1 MSIAELGAL
10 GEFLASIAVFV
21 TLVILI
27 FQFRSA
33 RKDLSLQTTREI
45 RRHNNDAF
53 YQLTQ
58 DPTLMDAHIRGQLD
72 IESLT
77 EQEKVTWTLWVFTW
91 ITQTEEGYIARR
103 NGIPD
108 MAWVERYMLG
118 VATVLRSN
126 GGSIIWPKLKLWF
139 DEEFTV
145 DLESKI
151 AEGEETWLE
160 VILD

>member
-1 MSIAELGAL
+1 
-10 GEFLASIAVFV
+10 
-21 TLVILI
+21 
-27 FQFRSA
+27 
-33 RKDLSLQTTREI
+33 
-45 RRHNNDAF
+45 
-53 YQLTQ
+53 
-58 DPTLMDAHIRGQLD
+58 
-72 IESLT
+72 
-77 EQEKVTWTLWVFTW
+77 VFTW

-126 GGSIIWPKLKLWF
+126 GGLIIWPKLKLWF
-139 DEEFTV
+139 DEEFTA